1 MQSCY
6 DCYLSKLIEFS
17 NSQILDRKNK
27 PDRNINLII
36 NMALLYPELSKR
48 ILGIAMQLHREMG
61 CGFKEKVYQD
71 AFEVLLKEE
80 GIKYEKEKHIDLVF
94 HGVKLEHDF
103 FYDFLIEDKIG
114 LELKATSE
122 IVGEFESQ
130 IINYLHVSNHKLGL
144 LLNFGSTSLEYR
156 WYPNEWHYR
165 DKAEIG

>member
-1 MQSCY
+1 
-6 DCYLSKLIEFS
+6 
-17 NSQILDRKNK
+17 
-27 PDRNINLII
+27 
-36 NMALLYPELSKR
+36 MALLYPELSRR

-71 AFEVLLKEE
+71 AFEVLLKEV
-80 GIKYEKEKHIDLVF
+80 GVNYEKEKHIDLVF

-103 FYDFLIEDKIG
+103 YYDFLVEDKIG
-114 LELKATSE
+114 VELKAMSE
-122 IVGEFESQ
+122 ITGEFEAQ

-144 LLNFGSTSLEYR
+144 LLNFGTTSLEYR

>member
-1 MQSCY
+1 
-6 DCYLSKLIEFS
+6 
-17 NSQILDRKNK
+17 
-27 PDRNINLII
+27 
-36 NMALLYPELSKR
+36 MALLYPELSKK

-71 AFEVLLKEE
+71 AFEVLLKENN
-80 GIKYEKEKHIDLVF
+80 IPYEREKHIDLVF

-114 LELKATSE
+114 VELKAVSE
-122 IVGEFESQ
+122 IFGEFEAQ

-144 LLNFGSTSLEYR
+144 LLNFGTTSLEYK

-165 DKAEIG
+165 QSASIG

>member
-1 MQSCY
+1 
-6 DCYLSKLIEFS
+6 
-17 NSQILDRKNK
+17 
-27 PDRNINLII
+27 
-36 NMALLYPELSKR
+36 MAILYPVLSKR

-80 GIKYEKEKHIDLVF
+80 GIKYEKEKRINLVF

-103 FYDFLIEDKIG
+103 FYDFLIEDRIG
-114 LELKATSE
+114 VELKATSE
-122 IVGEFESQ
+122 IIGEFEAQ

-144 LLNFGSTSLEYR
+144 LLNFGATSLEYR

-165 DKAEIG
+165 VCDSIG